1 MKTVYYEAE
10 NIALL
15 TQHSVDGLLPQ
26 INWAN
31 GQPDND
37 MLSIEQVLNVVEV
50 AQLALHMPSL
60 IKGVKPGTRCGSP
73 TAGK

>member
-1 MKTVYYEAE
+1 MKTVYYEAVD
-10 NIALL
+10 IALL
-15 TQHSVDGLLPQ
+15 TQHTVDGVLPQ

-31 GQPDND
+31 GIPEND
-37 MLSIEQVLNVVEV
+37 MLCIEQPLNVVEV
-50 AQLALHMPSL
+50 AQLAQHMPSL